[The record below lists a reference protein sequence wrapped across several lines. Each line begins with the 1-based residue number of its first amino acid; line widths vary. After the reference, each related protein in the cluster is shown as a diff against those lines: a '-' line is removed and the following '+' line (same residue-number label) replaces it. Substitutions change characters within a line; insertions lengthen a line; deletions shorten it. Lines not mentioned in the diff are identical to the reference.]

1 MELRDVTVYTNNPRV
16 LSNQSVELVCEVKVT
31 VGGKIK
37 FDWKT
42 PPNSTTVIPVNATR
56 ILFLVF
62 ARITFRWTPLHV
74 PCSLLCIFPFSHVL
88 QLYLYLGV
96 SKSVPWQVYHVVED
110 KKDAK
115 TDKWQSILRIPQTSQ
130 ADTGK
135 YICKTTLGD
144 QEKIADIDIEVV
156 GKHTHGIV

>member
-74 PCSLLCIFPFSHVL
+74 PVFTAVHLPFLACAAIVLVLGRLKVCS
-88 QLYLYLGV
+88 
-96 SKSVPWQVYHVVED
+96 WQVYHVVED